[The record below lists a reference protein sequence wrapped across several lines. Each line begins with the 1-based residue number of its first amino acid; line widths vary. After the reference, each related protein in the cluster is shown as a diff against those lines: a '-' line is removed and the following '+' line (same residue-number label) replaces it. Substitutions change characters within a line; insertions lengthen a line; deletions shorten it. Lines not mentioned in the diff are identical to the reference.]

1 MQRKINLSAM
11 SDNEVD
17 YKSIKAGDWVQIANG
32 DWYQY
37 GGEEDEVTVA
47 ISNEDC
53 CYTVAGKSLLTRHRT
68 AEEVET
74 NGLPVSGNPDDLVSK
89 AEVDRIVEDALYRLK
104 AQVAKAVFDND
115 YMWDDLAELGI
126 NPELEK
132 ESNPDDR
139 VSKADYW
146 FQKYNAMKTAGVD
159 DEEIRDMYDE
169 LRLNV
174 AKAVFWQDAY
184 ATGLREKEDIRQRI
198 VALGITPELL
208 EKESNE

>member
-89 AEVDRIVEDALYRLK
+89 A
-104 AQVAKAVFDND
+104 
-115 YMWDDLAELGI
+115 
-126 NPELEK
+126 
-132 ESNPDDR
+132 
-139 VSKADYW
+139 DYW

-169 LRLNV
+169 LRINV

-184 ATGLREKEDIRQRI
+184 ATGLREKEDIRVRI
-198 VALGITPELL
+198 VALGITPDLL
-208 EKESNE
+208 EEKGQDA